1 MEFAII
7 ILLILNVV
15 LTSVMIIKRKDSE
28 PKVNTDEIKY
38 LIANQ
43 IERDT
48 KMTDRLISAQN
59 VKMQDL
65 ERRIA
70 TLNADSERRG
80 IDFRSPLE
88 RNMQYISQENSKQLE
103 LMRITVS
110 EKLDN
115 ALESRL
121 KKSFEIISQNLDL
134 VSKGLGEVKNMAE
147 SVGDIKKV
155 LSNVK
160 LRGTWGETQLNML
173 LEQMLSPSQFER
185 SVKIDKES
193 AEMVDFAIKLPGKDD
208 EEIYLP
214 IDSKFPL
221 DEYEKVLSA
230 YDSLDGAL
238 IDKAN
243 KGFERAVKEQAKS
256 IASKYIKPPKTT
268 DFAIMYFPL
277 EGIYAEALKRT
288 ELNDF
293 LLKERIMIC
302 GPSNLGALLN
312 SLQTGF
318 KTLAIEKR
326 SSELWQLLSAFK
338 TEFYKFADIL
348 SKVQKK
354 LQEAVDTVDDAT
366 KKTRTISRKLHNVA
380 EIDSDKASEL
390 LEIED

>member
-80 IDFRSPLE
+80 IDLRNSLE

-160 LRGTWGETQLNML
+160 LRGTWERRNLICCSNKCFRR
-173 LEQMLSPSQFER
+173 LS
-185 SVKIDKES
+185 
-193 AEMVDFAIKLPGKDD
+193 
-208 EEIYLP
+208 
-214 IDSKFPL
+214 
-221 DEYEKVLSA
+221 
-230 YDSLDGAL
+230 
-238 IDKAN
+238 
-243 KGFERAVKEQAKS
+243 
-256 IASKYIKPPKTT
+256 
-268 DFAIMYFPL
+268 
-277 EGIYAEALKRT
+277 
-288 ELNDF
+288 
-293 LLKERIMIC
+293 LKEV
-302 GPSNLGALLN
+302 L
-312 SLQTGF
+312 
-318 KTLAIEKR
+318 K
-326 SSELWQLLSAFK
+326 
-338 TEFYKFADIL
+338 
-348 SKVQKK
+348 
-354 LQEAVDTVDDAT
+354 
-366 KKTRTISRKLHNVA
+366 
-380 EIDSDKASEL
+380 
-390 LEIED
+390 